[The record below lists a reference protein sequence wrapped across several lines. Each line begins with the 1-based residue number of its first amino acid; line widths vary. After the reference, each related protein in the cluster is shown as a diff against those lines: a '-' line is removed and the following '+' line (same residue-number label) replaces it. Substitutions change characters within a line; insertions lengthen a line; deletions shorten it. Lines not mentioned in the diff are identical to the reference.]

1 VVNPYYDWSPE
12 RHREHKGRTEISSNQ
27 ETTKVGFALLSSTVA
42 AKRFGVMKRHLS
54 VFFAA
59 VSIAILPMVSTAAQ
73 ANSHDTS
80 AAASEGTSVHTSRQS
95 QVAASRLA
103 RLRHGINLSHW
114 FAQARDYSKA
124 HLESHTTAEDIALIK
139 SIGFDHVRFTL
150 EPAPLF
156 SWEDPDKLKAE
167 YLKYLDNALDL
178 MLAQGLAVIVDIHP
192 SDEFKVRLNSND
204 RQIEAFGKFW
214 RALAQ
219 HLSTRD
225 PERVFLE
232 VINEPMVED
241 GYRWF
246 GMQGKL
252 ISTIRSAAPQHTIIA
267 SGHRWSGIAE
277 LLFLQPYADRNI
289 IYNFHF
295 YEPFAFT
302 HQGATWAGANVPFF
316 KNIPYPSNPDSV
328 GKVLDTVP
336 DDPARYNL
344 LRYGEDNWN
353 AARMEKE
360 ISVAAAWA
368 AKYQVPLTCNEF
380 GTFRKFAPPA
390 DRAVWIGDIRTVLEK
405 YGIGWTMWDYAGGFG
420 VVTKLNGH
428 PTADAEVVK
437 ALGLGVK

>member
-1 VVNPYYDWSPE
+1 
-12 RHREHKGRTEISSNQ
+12 
-27 ETTKVGFALLSSTVA
+27 
-42 AKRFGVMKRHLS
+42 MKRHLS
-54 VFFAA
+54 FLFAA
-59 VSIAILPMVSTAAQ
+59 VTIAILPLVSTAARD
-73 ANSHDTS
+73 NSHDTS
-80 AAASEGTSVHTSRQS
+80 AAQAEGTSVHASIQLG
-95 QVAASRLA
+95 VAASRLA

-124 HLESHTTAEDIALIK
+124 HLESHTTAEDIALIR
-139 SIGFDHVRFTL
+139 SIGFDHVRLTV

-156 SWEDPDKLKAE
+156 SWEDPGKLRAE

-192 SDEFKVRLNSND
+192 SEEFKIRLNSND

-214 RALAQ
+214 RALAL

-225 PERVFLE
+225 PERLFLE

-252 ISTIRSAAPQHTIIA
+252 IATIRSVAPQHTIIA
-267 SGHRWSGIAE
+267 SGHRWSGLAE
-277 LLFLQPYADRNI
+277 LLFLQPYADGNI

-302 HQGATWAGANVPFF
+302 HQGATWAGANLPFF
-316 KNIPYPSNPDSV
+316 KNVPYPSNPESV
-328 GKVLDTVP
+328 GKVIDTVQ

-344 LRYGEDNWN
+344 LRYGEDGWN
-353 AARMEKE
+353 AARIDRE
-360 ISVAAAWA
+360 IAVAAAWA

-380 GTFRKFAPPA
+380 GTFRNFAPAA
-390 DRAVWIGDIRTVLEK
+390 DRAVWTGDMRTVLEK

-420 VVTKLNGH
+420 VVNKQNGRA
-428 PTADAEVVK
+428 TADAEVVK
-437 ALGLGVK
+437 ALGLAVKK